1 MNAVAAESSVL
12 VDLTDRVKHTFFL
25 EGCLLGL
32 HHIFRLSRIVRIRED
47 PVLGEQSGQLF
58 RNDACVSVVGHCDC
72 RCLIRDWNYTYIDRH
87 RDARLSDHIKPS
99 LELLH
104 VPAQLRHDVIRAIIL
119 FLLEEGNV
127 RLNAPAGHMAF
138 RRTGDRNR
146 ELVTV
151 LLADELDKLG
161 RIMQVSAR
169 TGPADREVA
178 AQGKHVVDS
187 VLKIGV
193 ELLPDTLFCVSDA
206 GEVSQRDSF
215 SVLFDFVENFEV
227 LAYIGP
233 ARSVGA
239 GNIVGS
245 QFIELVQ
252 NTSRAAQFFHSL
264 VCFRREYLK

>member
-1 MNAVAAESSVL
+1 MTPAS
-12 VDLTDRVKHTFFL
+12 
-25 EGCLLGL
+25 
-32 HHIFRLSRIVRIRED
+32 
-47 PVLGEQSGQLF
+47 
-58 RNDACVSVVGHCDC
+58 
-72 RCLIRDWNYTYIDRH
+72 
-87 RDARLSDHIKPS
+87 RLSDHIKPS

-161 RIMQVSAR
+161 RIMQVSACA
-169 TGPADREVA
+169 GPADREVA

-193 ELLPDTLFCVSDA
+193 ELLPDALFCVSDA
-206 GEVSQRDSF
+206 SKMSQRDCLWDSL

-227 LAYIGP
+227 LAYICP

-264 VCFRREYLK
+264 VCFRWEYLK